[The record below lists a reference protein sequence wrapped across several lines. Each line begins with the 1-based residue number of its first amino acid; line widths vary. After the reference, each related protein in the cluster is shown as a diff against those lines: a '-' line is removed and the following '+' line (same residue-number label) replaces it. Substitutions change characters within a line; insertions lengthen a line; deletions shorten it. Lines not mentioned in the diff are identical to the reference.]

1 MFQILMGRGDG
12 TFVDSARL
20 PAGNLQL
27 PGSSGINNRVCRSRA
42 RTSTGTAKPMCWC
55 SNRNNV
61 GTSPSSL
68 LVLPGDGKGN
78 LGAPVSSAVNLA
90 PTMVIAADMNNDK
103 KPDAVIIGLG
113 N

>member
-1 MFQILMGRGDG
+1 
-12 TFVDSARL
+12 
-20 PAGNLQL
+20 
-27 PGSSGINNRVCRSRA
+27 
-42 RTSTGTAKPMCWC
+42 MCWC

-78 LGAPVSSAVNLA
+78 LGAPITSSINLA

-103 KPDAVIIGLG
+103 KPDAVLLGLG
-113 N
+113 TGENPQVSVLINQGNGTFAAEQDYTLASCWTAWRSVTSMAMASWTLP